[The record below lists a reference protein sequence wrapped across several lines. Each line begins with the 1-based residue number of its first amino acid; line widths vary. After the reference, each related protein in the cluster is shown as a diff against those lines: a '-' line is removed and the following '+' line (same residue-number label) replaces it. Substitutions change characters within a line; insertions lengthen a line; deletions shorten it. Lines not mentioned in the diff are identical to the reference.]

1 MSALG
6 HGRGWLTDDAAAA
19 ASIARIDHQI
29 GHPLQITDAG
39 RTWDEQMTNY
49 RAYLNGTGAYALHPD
64 TPSIHQLGN
73 AIDTDEGR
81 NIDPIMRDHGWR
93 LTALDI
99 GEWWHWEYFEHLDNR
114 RNDPPPAPPAPTYP
128 KEETMQLH
136 RWNGQHIFGIDQGVV
151 FYVDHPDKLP
161 GLVKRYGPW
170 IEVGNDELTAIILSS
185 GLFWDAFEAVLRG
198 TAPGSAGRYW
208 SREMAEGIA
217 VRGAQAEA
225 QKTLNDVLAAAQ
237 AFGTPITTEGA

>member
-1 MSALG
+1 
-6 HGRGWLTDDAAAA
+6 
-19 ASIARIDHQI
+19 
-29 GHPLQITDAG
+29 
-39 RTWDEQMTNY
+39 
-49 RAYLNGTGAYALHPD
+49 
-64 TPSIHQLGN
+64 
-73 AIDTDEGR
+73 
-81 NIDPIMRDHGWR
+81 
-93 LTALDI
+93 
-99 GEWWHWEYFEHLDNR
+99 
-114 RNDPPPAPPAPTYP
+114 
-128 KEETMQLH
+128 MQLH